1 MPTTLYAT
9 TVNAVGSEVPE
20 LMEAGVLILF
30 GAGAPP
36 ELAEISVVHAV
47 DEVAAQAPKPGDA
60 IVIGAHRL
68 SVTAIGESAWG
79 KLVELG
85 HVALTFNAAA
95 TPDKPGEICVA
106 GATPEDVL
114 AELKPG
120 TRIIIAAA

>member
-36 ELAEISVVHAV
+36 ELAEISVVHDVEEASGS
-47 DEVAAQAPKPGDA
+47 APKPGDA
-60 IVIGAHRL
+60 VLIGPHRL

-106 GATPEDVL
+106 GAEPEEVL
-114 AELKPG
+114 SALKPG
-120 TRIIIAAA
+120 TRIVFAAA